1 MNKKRRV
8 IICLL
13 ILLIIGFV
21 IGLSFKKY
29 KQTNKN
35 DFNIIK
41 WDNFYEEKNI
51 NLYYGTTEKQ
61 VLEQLNYKYKVND
74 IIANSKDE
82 LERAIKIMNWVRNNM
97 KYNKNKKNKVQDKG
111 AADILESKQKSKQY
125 SNLEICTVFN
135 EFCNSVNII
144 SRIGKLTISDSTKI
158 KDNPS
163 FFVCEIW
170 NTKYNKW
177 IMIDVINGLYVSEK
191 DIPLSTA
198 DIIQKGIY
206 NLQIISDKSA
216 DKYKKEMSEY
226 FYAYTIKIDNTIYN
240 AKQSNCY
247 VTFINN
253 KEDRINMK
261 NPLEYPSI
269 YTKNKYLFE
278 VSPGE
283 EKKQYNSDEVPTMI
297 FSKVMKN
304 KESKNNKSDKDVKRE
319 LCIGVFKNSS
329 MEEKYYISING
340 SPFEE
345 KNKYFKFQI
354 KKGLNTIKL
363 SKDGKTSIRE
373 VVFAYKE

>member
-1 MNKKRRV
+1 MNKKRIV
-8 IICLL
+8 IMGLL
-13 ILLIIGFV
+13 ILLMIGFV
-21 IGLSFKKY
+21 IGLNFKKY
-29 KQTNKN
+29 RQSSKN

-41 WDNFYEEKNI
+41 WDNFYAEKNI
-51 NLYYGTTEKQ
+51 NLYYGTKEKQ
-61 VLEQLNYKYKVND
+61 VLAQLNSKYRVND

-82 LERAIKIMNWVRNNM
+82 LEKSIKIMNWVRTNM
-97 KYNKNKKNKVQDKG
+97 KYDKNKKNKVEDKG
-111 AADILESKQKSKQY
+111 AADILESKQKSKPY

-135 EFCNSVNII
+135 EFCNSGNII
-144 SRIGKLTISDSTKI
+144 SRIGKLTISDSTKT

-163 FFVCEIW
+163 FFVCEVW
-170 NTKYNKW
+170 NVKYNKW
-177 IMIDVINGLYVSEK
+177 IMIDVINGGYVWEK
-191 DIPLSTA
+191 DMPLSTV
-198 DIIQKGIY
+198 DVIQKGIC
-206 NLQIISDKSA
+206 NLQIVSDESP
-216 DKYKKEMSEY
+216 DKYKKKMSKY

-253 KEDRINMK
+253 NEDRINMK
-261 NPLEYPSI
+261 NPLQYPSI

-278 VSPGE
+278 VSPE
-283 EKKQYNSDEVPTMI
+283 EENKKYNSDEVPTMI

-304 KESKNNKSDKDVKRE
+304 KEGKDNKSDKEIKEE

-345 KNKYFKFQI
+345 KNKYFKVQI
-354 KKGLNTIKL
+354 KKGLNNIKL

-373 VVFAYKE
+373 VAFKYKE